1 MAEVV
6 VNALGWGVEKGEAG
20 CKGKDESDGRRIREF
35 KDWIEGLTSVLKQ
48 RGRKGG
54 IETAQKKME
63 EERLE
68 DCRSNSGAESAY
80 DVELGLSLC
89 EPAKC

>member
-1 MAEVV
+1 ME
-6 VNALGWGVEKGEAG
+6 EGEAG

-35 KDWIEGLTSVLKQ
+35 DDWVEGLTSVLKQ

-54 IETAQKKME
+54 IETAQKKMG
-63 EERLE
+63 EERLA
-68 DCRSNSGAESAY
+68 DCRCISGAESAI

-89 EPAKC
+89 EPTKC